1 MKYTYDITQSYD
13 WNYENGPL
21 FIGEKPQRPPLKKED
36 QIDLFGFKINAPL
49 GVPAGPLLNSN
60 WIKLYAE
67 LGWDI
72 PVYKTV
78 RTLVRECHPNPNC
91 IYVNMD
97 HQLTAKD
104 SGGKVISTEK
114 APRSPQELTITNSFG
129 MPSKAPKIWMRDVEK
144 ANSYMEE
151 GQVMVISVVGTPG
164 VGKSLSADYAQCAA
178 MAKEAGA
185 KIIEA
190 NYSCPNVCSGEG
202 SIFTDPELS
211 SEISQKIRAAIG
223 NTPFMIKMGNCPTV
237 QILEEVIKANAPY
250 IDGVAG
256 INTVAMKVYNG
267 AGEQA
272 LPGEGRLTSGLCGAA
287 IHDVSMDFV
296 RNVSAIRKK
305 HKPDLVICG
314 VGGVMT
320 VENIDER
327 LNAGANIVM
336 SATGAMWDPMMAM
349 QYHNKINN

>member
-1 MKYTYDITQSYD
+1 MNYTYDITKSYD
-13 WNYENGPL
+13 WNYENGPV
-21 FIGEKPQRPPLKKED
+21 FTGEKPQRPPIRKEEK
-36 QIDLFGFKINAPL
+36 INLFGFQINSPL

-78 RTLVRECHPNPNC
+78 RSITYQCHPAPNC
-91 IYVNMD
+91 TYVD
-97 HQLTAKD
+97 IDRQLTPTDTGGEVVTASKD
-104 SGGKVISTEK
+104 PVSIEDI
-114 APRSPQELTITNSFG
+114 TITNSFG
-129 MPSKAPKIWMRDVEK
+129 MPSKEPKIWMADVEK
-144 ANSYMEE
+144 TNSYMQE
-151 GQVMVISVVGTPG
+151 GQVMVVSVVGTPG
-164 VGKSLSADYAQCAA
+164 VGDSLVEDYVRVAS

-211 SEISQKIRAAIG
+211 AEISQKIRTAIG

-256 INTVAMKVYNG
+256 INTVAMKVYNTNG
-267 AGEQA
+267 KQA

-296 RNVSAIRKK
+296 RNVKIIRDK

-314 VGGVMT
+314 VGGIMKA
-320 VENIDER
+320 EDFDER
-327 LNAGANIVM
+327 LEAGADIVM
-336 SATGAMWDPMMAM
+336 SATGAMWDPMLAM
-349 QYHNKINN
+349 KHHSKN